1 VARARALEP
10 ASLIARLWEV
20 QVLEGER
27 RLPAADSAAGAAMAL
42 DSTFMLAW
50 DERANALLGMGRT
63 APAIAL
69 LERRVA
75 LLPPGRPE
83 EPHGILAYAYARAGR
98 ASEARTLLDTMRAR
112 SGGRLPPSGAS
123 AAALEELGDQEAAVA
138 LLTEAVARHDTWL
151 VNFSRTVRFDR
162 LRKDPRVAAMLARL
176 ETR

>member
-1 VARARALEP
+1 
-10 ASLIARLWEV
+10 
-20 QVLEGER
+20 
-27 RLPAADSAAGAAMAL
+27 MAL

-63 APAIAL
+63 APAVAL

-75 LLPPGRPE
+75 LLPAGRPE

-98 ASEARTLLDTMRAR
+98 ASEARALLDTMRVR
-112 SGGRLPPSGAS
+112 SGGRLPPSGA
-123 AAALEELGDQEAAVA
+123 AAATLEELGDHAAAVA
-138 LLTEAVARHDTWL
+138 LLTEAIARHDSWL

-162 LRKDPRVAAMLARL
+162 LRKDPYVAAMLARL